1 MPRCRVP
8 RALPSAF
15 AAASLAALAAGAV
28 CSMPVHLEPGRPAWA
43 SLVRGSGDGVL
54 RQRAV
59 AIVPGLDRSEPRRL
73 IIAAAEAGAV
83 AVAIDAGPRMPVRL
97 RREGVIVPL
106 AAARMPGLR
115 LDVEPLGESAP
126 PRITRLEVEGGARPW
141 RTPAAFAFV
150 LVLLCG
156 LFQGPALGL
165 VAASALAL
173 SATPALLWSSLPQ
186 PGEVARLGAALL
198 PLVVAASVFAR
209 AAASERRAILH
220 GGGLI
225 ACAVFG
231 AWVRGYFLPSTG
243 SWDTEYWKAWAQR
256 AVSHGV
262 AGVYGDE
269 DAVPPGTFF
278 AQLRGEGVWKI
289 EWRGRAFPV
298 DYPPLAMAL
307 WRWSKLAVDRFAL
320 DPEEAW
326 GVAVKLPSIL
336 GDLLAWPALLWVL
349 RRRPLEAIWAAALY
363 WALPVSWLSS
373 GVLAFSDGSLGPLL
387 LVAVAAAGD
396 GRPATAGAFL
406 ALAAL
411 IKPTAAVVAPAM
423 VAALRAARAPVG
435 RAVASGLV
443 VVAVSLVPFA
453 LAGTFTTAVV
463 HVYRILFQERLSG
476 GYPNPWWLLGHWLT
490 LGPEGWSAP
499 VKYAR
504 IELLPLPARPLGTLL
519 FALAAAV
526 IVRRQRGCSGPG
538 PALLSSSA
546 LLFAYGMLGVG
557 VHENHP
563 HPLFLLLLGTG
574 LPSARLRALW
584 AGLSS
589 LYVVNMLAM
598 SGLGRFYG
606 LRHAA
611 IEPLSR
617 LAAGLRHAPGFDL
630 TLLLVALN
638 LALFAWLLR
647 RLREQNHALRG

>member
-1 MPRCRVP
+1 V
-8 RALPSAF
+8 
-15 AAASLAALAAGAV
+15 
-28 CSMPVHLEPGRPAWA
+28 
-43 SLVRGSGDGVL
+43 
-54 RQRAV
+54 
-59 AIVPGLDRSEPRRL
+59 IVPGLDRSGPRRL
-73 IIAAAEAGAV
+73 VIAAADAGAV
-83 AVAIDAGPRMPVRL
+83 AVAVDGGARTPVRL
-97 RREGVIVPL
+97 TRDGVIVPL

-115 LDVEPLGESAP
+115 VDLEPLDESAP
-126 PRITRLEVEGGARPW
+126 PRITRLEVDGGARPW
-141 RTPAAFAFV
+141 RASAALAIV
-150 LVLLCG
+150 LVSLCG
-156 LFQGPALGL
+156 AFLGPALGL

-173 SATPALLWSSLPQ
+173 SALPALLWSSLPQ
-186 PGEVARLGAALL
+186 PSAVARLAAALL
-198 PLVVAASVFAR
+198 PLAFTAASFAR
-209 AAASERRAILH
+209 AAAGERRRILH

-262 AGVYGDE
+262 AGVYGDP
-269 DAVPPGTFF
+269 DAVPRGTFF

-289 EWRGRAFPV
+289 EWRGRAFPT

-320 DPEEAW
+320 DTEEAW
-326 GVAVKLPSIL
+326 GIAVKLPSIL

-349 RRRPLEAIWAAALY
+349 RQRPLAAIWTAALY

-387 LVAVAAAGD
+387 LVAVAAAGE
-396 GRPATAGAFL
+396 GRSATAGALL

-411 IKPTAAVVAPAM
+411 IKPTAVVVAPAM
-423 VAALRAARAPVG
+423 VVALRAARAPVG
-435 RAVASGLV
+435 RAVASGLA
-443 VVAVSLVPFA
+443 VVAIVLVPFV
-453 LAGTFTTAVV
+453 LAGTLTTAFV

-476 GYPNPWWLLGHWLT
+476 GYPNPWWLLGHALT

-504 IELLPLPARPLGTLL
+504 IELLALPARPLGTLL

-526 IVRRQRGCSGPG
+526 IVWKQQGSRGPG
-538 PALLSSSA
+538 PALLSGSA
-546 LLFAYGMLGVG
+546 LFFSYGMLGVG

-589 LYVVNMLAM
+589 IYVVNMLAM

-611 IEPLSR
+611 LEPLAR
-617 LAAGLRHAPGFDL
+617 LLAGLRQAPGFDL
-630 TLLLVALN
+630 TLLLVPLN
-638 LALFAWLLR
+638 LALFAWLLL
-647 RLREQNHALRG
+647 RLREDDRALSAEEAPIDLHRA